1 MQIYYYN
8 KFKNEKGE
16 SHRLL
21 EKAIAEFLGDNS
33 RESAAE
39 LVADIE
45 TGEMGKPSIPGF
57 NDFSITHSENTW
69 AVLIADGY
77 GNDHYCGLDIQYG
90 KKTDVNKLAER
101 WFHEE
106 EAEAV
111 KARGEDEFFRIWARR
126 EALVKAVGTSIVN
139 AHLPNTLDDTVE
151 FEGVVWQINDIEI
164 PDAPG
169 AFAAVCA
176 QEITEIKLTELRVT
190 ELDG

>member
-8 KFKNEKGE
+8 RFKNEKGE
-16 SHRLL
+16 SHKLL
-21 EKAIAEFLGDNS
+21 ERAIAEFLGDDS

-77 GNDHYCGLDIQYG
+77 GSGHYCGLDIQYS
-90 KKTDVNKLAER
+90 KKADVNKLAGR

-106 EAEAV
+106 ETEAV

-139 AHLPNTLDDTVE
+139 AHLPNTLGDIVE
-151 FEGVVWQINDIEI
+151 FEGAVWQIKDISI
-164 PDAPG
+164 PGVSG

-176 QEITEIKLTELRVT
+176 QEITEIKVT
-190 ELDG
+190 ELG